1 MPYLN
6 YHTSQI
12 DRAIYR
18 FMPFNLLMELF
29 RTSEFTLARTSKWDD
44 PFENY
49 IVSVR
54 FKSGD
59 GGTLDLALRHVV
71 HGSCWTRKSVSDAL
85 WRIYSP
91 DKLSVRI
98 GSSPRLIGEA
108 LQTGLARNPRSAWFI
123 GRVDYLPQGT
133 IVKIASGYA
142 QEILRDKSEVAAARS
157 VLIKRRSFS
166 HEDEVRVLVI
176 DRHARSKGGLL
187 RVRIDPHAMI
197 RSVMI
202 DSRTPPDVRA
212 MYESHLRTHIGF
224 KGRISTSTLYDLPP
238 KLVVPFPE
246 RRK

>member
-1 MPYLN
+1 
-6 YHTSQI
+6 
-12 DRAIYR
+12 
-18 FMPFNLLMELF
+18 MEMF
-29 RTSEFTLARTSKWDD
+29 RTGEFTLTRTSKWDD

-49 IVSVR
+49 IVGVR

-59 GGTLDLALRHVV
+59 GGTLDSALRHVV

-98 GSSPRLIGEA
+98 SSTPRLIGEA
-108 LQTGLARNPRSAWFI
+108 LTKGLVKCPRSAWFV
-123 GRVDYLPQGT
+123 GQVDYLPQST
-133 IVKIASGYA
+133 IVKRAASLA
-142 QEILRDKSEVAAARS
+142 QAILKDKSEAAAARS

-176 DRHARSKGGLL
+176 DRHQKGKGGLL
-187 RVRIDPHAMI
+187 KVRVDPHLMI

-212 MYESHLRTHIGF
+212 MYEAHLKTQIGF
-224 KGRISTSTLYDLPP
+224 KGRISTSTLYDLPSR
-238 KLVVPFPE
+238 LIVDFPE
-246 RRK
+246 